1 MPSPRSGTESTAK
14 FSAVFSAVVLAGGTA
29 ARMGGADK
37 AGIELGGRTL
47 LQHAL
52 DAVVDAVEVVVV
64 GDPVPTD
71 LPATFVRE
79 DPAYGGPAAAL
90 LTGLGALLEEASTV
104 VVLAVDMPRVTPH
117 TLRRLRLATAGHDGS
132 ALVDATGRRQL
143 AMALDVGALRAAAS
157 TYHGLARAAA
167 SRPAGPAGPGRGRR
181 HRRRGPRRGH
191 VGRPARPPGLTGPVQ
206 LVAAL

>member
-1 MPSPRSGTESTAK
+1 MPSPLSGTESTAE
-14 FSAVFSAVVLAGGTA
+14 FSAEFSAVVLAGGTA
-29 ARMGGADK
+29 ARMGGAEK

-47 LQHAL
+47 LEHAL

-71 LPATFVRE
+71 VRATFVRE
-79 DPAYGGPAAAL
+79 DPPYGGPAAAL
-90 LTGLGALLEEASTV
+90 LTGLGALLEEVPTV

-132 ALVDATGRRQL
+132 ALLDATGRRQL

-157 TYHGLARAAA
+157 TCQVWHGLPLRDLLA
-167 SRPAGPAGPGRGRR
+167 PLDL
-181 HRRRGPRRGH
+181 
-191 VGRPARPPGLTGPVQ
+191 VE
-206 LVAAL
+206 VAATGDEGRDVDTWADLRDLRG

>member
-157 TYHGLARAAA
+157 TYQAWHGLPLRDLLA
-167 SRPAGPAGPGRGRR
+167 PLDL
-181 HRRRGPRRGH
+181 
-191 VGRPARPPGLTGPVQ
+191 VE
-206 LVAAL
+206 VAATGDEGRDVDTWADLRDLRG